1 MSERFMNPY
10 TDYGFKKLFGT
21 EENKELLISF
31 LNAMIFD
38 KEGVITSLTYKN
50 IEQLGDNKDRRNCY
64 FDVYCETQDG
74 SSFIVEM
81 QNARKSYFKDRSL
94 FYAAKP
100 IRDQAEKGEEWD
112 FRLNDVYMVGVMNF
126 RFPDKE
132 YPEDSYYHV
141 IQLMDVVDQHVFYDK
156 LTLIYLEMPKLKNMA
171 PRTDSF
177 RDLWLYALQNLCY
190 TDNYPEVLQKGIFK
204 KLYEA
209 AAMANMNDAQL
220 LAYERS
226 QKAMWDRYSERETA
240 RDEGREEGRMEGR
253 EEGKKELRTEI
264 IVRMKSSGIDTATIA
279 KITGL
284 SEEEIQSIIVR

>member
-38 KEGVITSLTYKN
+38 REGIITDLTYKN

-74 SSFIVEM
+74 SNFIVEM

-112 FRLNDVYMVGVMNF
+112 FRLNNVYMVGVMNF
-126 RFPDKE
+126 RFPNKE

-141 IQLMDVVDQHVFYDK
+141 IQLVDVVDQHVFYDK
-156 LTLIYLEMPKLKNMA
+156 LTLIYLEMPKLKNMT
-171 PRTDSF
+171 PRSNSF

-190 TDNYPEVLQKGIFK
+190 TDDYPETLREGIFK
-204 KLYEA
+204 KLYDA
-209 AAMANMNDAQL
+209 AAMANLNDAQL

-240 RDEGREEGRMEGR
+240 REEGREEGR
-253 EEGKKELRTEI
+253 EEKIAEI
-264 IVRMKSSGIDTATIA
+264 VCNMKSTGLDLTTIM

-284 SEEEIQSIIVR
+284 SKEEIQKLTD

>member
-1 MSERFMNPY
+1 MNPY

-31 LNAMIFD
+31 LNAIIFD

-74 SSFIVEM
+74 SDFIVEM
-81 QNARKSYFKDRSL
+81 QNARKTYFKDRSL

-112 FRLNDVYMVGVMNF
+112 FRLNNVYMVGVMNF
-126 RFPDKE
+126 RFPNNE

-156 LTLIYLEMPKLKNMA
+156 LTLIYLEMPKLKNMT
-171 PRTDSF
+171 PSTKSF

-190 TDNYPEVLQKGIFK
+190 TDDYPEVLQNGIFK
-204 KLYEA
+204 KLYDA
-209 AAMANMNDAQL
+209 AALANLNDAQL

-240 RDEGREEGRMEGR
+240 REEERD
-253 EEGKKELRTEI
+253 KIAAK
-264 IVRMKSSGIDTATIA
+264 MKAIGINAATIME
-279 KITGL
+279 ITGL
-284 SEEEIQSIIVR
+284 SEEEIKQLAD

>member
-1 MSERFMNPY
+1 MNPY

-31 LNAMIFD
+31 LNAIIFD

-74 SSFIVEM
+74 SDFIVEM
-81 QNARKSYFKDRSL
+81 QNARKTYFKDRSL

-112 FRLNDVYMVGVMNF
+112 FRLNNVYMVGVMNF
-126 RFPDKE
+126 RFPNNE
-132 YPEDSYYHV
+132 YPEDSYCHV

-156 LTLIYLEMPKLKNMA
+156 LTLIYLEMPKLKNMT
-171 PRTDSF
+171 PSTQSF

-190 TDNYPEVLQKGIFK
+190 TDDYPEVLQNGIFE
-204 KLYEA
+204 KLYDA
-209 AAMANMNDAQL
+209 AAMANLNDAQL

-240 RDEGREEGRMEGR
+240 REEERD
-253 EEGKKELRTEI
+253 KIAAK
-264 IVRMKSSGIDTATIA
+264 MKAIGIDAATIM

-284 SEEEIQSIIVR
+284 SEEEIKKLAD

>member
-1 MSERFMNPY
+1 MNPY

-38 KEGVITSLTYKN
+38 REGIITDLTYKN

-74 SSFIVEM
+74 SNFIVEM

-112 FRLNDVYMVGVMNF
+112 FRLNNVYMVGVMNF
-126 RFPDKE
+126 RFPNKE

-141 IQLMDVVDQHVFYDK
+141 IQLVDVVDQHVFYDK
-156 LTLIYLEMPKLKNMA
+156 LTLIYLEMPKLKNMT
-171 PRTDSF
+171 PRSNSF

-190 TDNYPEVLQKGIFK
+190 TDDYPETLREGIFK
-204 KLYEA
+204 KLYDA
-209 AAMANMNDAQL
+209 AAMANLNDAQL

-240 RDEGREEGRMEGR
+240 REEGREEIIA
-253 EEGKKELRTEI
+253 EI
-264 IVRMKSSGIDTATIA
+264 VCNMKSTGLDLTTIM

-284 SEEEIQSIIVR
+284 SEDEIQKLTN

>member
-38 KEGVITSLTYKN
+38 REGIITDLTYKN

-74 SSFIVEM
+74 SNFIVEM

-112 FRLNDVYMVGVMNF
+112 FRLNNVYMVGVMNF
-126 RFPDKE
+126 RFPNKE

-141 IQLMDVVDQHVFYDK
+141 IQLVDVVDQHVFYDK
-156 LTLIYLEMPKLKNMA
+156 LTLIYLEMPKLKNMT
-171 PRTDSF
+171 PRSNSF

-190 TDNYPEVLQKGIFK
+190 TDDYPETLREGIFK
-204 KLYEA
+204 KLYDA
-209 AAMANMNDAQL
+209 AAMANLNDAQL

-240 RDEGREEGRMEGR
+240 REEGREE
-253 EEGKKELRTEI
+253 KIAEI
-264 IVRMKSSGIDTATIA
+264 VCNMKSTGLDLTTIM

-284 SEEEIQSIIVR
+284 SEDEIQKLTN